1 MQNEKSV
8 SQIEQSFHK
17 KFRKSIWR
25 PFIAGIKKYELIQR
39 DDCIAVCMSGGKD
52 SFLMAKLMQELK
64 KYSHTPFELHFVVMN
79 PGYDEASLETVI
91 KTAEVLQVPITI
103 FDTDIFKIVRNSSR
117 SPCYLCA
124 RMRRGHLYSQ
134 AKKLGCNKIA
144 LGHHLSDVVET
155 TLMGM
160 LFGSQ
165 HQTMMP
171 KLKSKNFAPL
181 ELIRP
186 MYCIPEE
193 AIIAWKR
200 YNNLNFVGC
209 GCPLSEKCNNFDSAG
224 SGSKRQEVKA
234 LIKQLKQQGNKH
246 VETSVFNSIQML
258 NLETAISYKK
268 DGHVFSFLD
277 GYGCREEGFT

>member
-1 MQNEKSV
+1 MQNIKSIL
-8 SQIEQSFHK
+8 QIEQSLHK

-25 PFIAGIKKYELIQR
+25 PFISGIKKYELIQEN
-39 DDCIAVCMSGGKD
+39 DCIAVCISGGKD
-52 SFLMAKLMQELK
+52 SFLMAKLMQELN
-64 KYSHTPFELHFVVMN
+64 KYSHTPFDLHFIAMN
-79 PGYDEASLETVI
+79 PGYSEAEYSQI
-91 KTAEVLQVPITI
+91 MASAEFLQVPLTV
-103 FDTDIFKIVRNSSR
+103 FESDVFQIVKNTAR

-144 LGHHLSDVVET
+144 LGHHMSDVVET

-165 HQTMMP
+165 FQIMMP
-171 KLKSKNFAPL
+171 KLKSKNFVPL

-186 MYCIPEE
+186 IYCVAEE
-193 AIIAWKR
+193 AIMSWVKSSGIS
-200 YNNLNFVGC
+200 FSGC
-209 GCPLSEKCNNFDSAG
+209 ACPLKENIKKLGLVYGG
-224 SGSKRQEVKA
+224 SRRLEVKTLLA
-234 LIKQLKQQGNKH
+234 KLKQEGNKH
-246 VETSVFNSIQML
+246 VESSVFNSIQML

-277 GYGCREEGFT
+277 GYGCREEEIT

>member
-1 MQNEKSV
+1 MQNIKTI
-8 SQIEQSFHK
+8 SQIEQSLHK

-25 PFIAGIKKYELIQR
+25 PFIAGIKKYELIGENDR
-39 DDCIAVCMSGGKD
+39 IAVCISGGKD
-52 SFLMAKLMQELK
+52 SFLMAKLLQELK
-64 KYSHTPFELHFVVMN
+64 KYSHTPFELEFVIMN
-79 PGYDEASLETVI
+79 PGYDEVSFAKI
-91 KTAEVLQVPITI
+91 KETAEFLQVPVTI
-103 FDTDIFKIVRNSSR
+103 FDTDIFIIVKNTNR

-171 KLKSKNFAPL
+171 KLKSKNFAPM

-186 MYCIPEE
+186 MYCVAEE

-200 YNNLNFVGC
+200 YNNLSFSGC
-209 GCPLSEKCNNFDSAG
+209 GCPLSEICDSSEPESG
-224 SGSKRQEVKA
+224 GSKRREVKTLLA
-234 LIKQLKQQGNKH
+234 KLKQQGNKH
-246 VETSVFNSIQML
+246 VETSVFNSLHML
-258 NLETAISYKK
+258 NLDTTIGYKK
-268 DGHVFSFLD
+268 NGREYSFLD
-277 GYGCREEGFT
+277 DY

>member
-1 MQNEKSV
+1 M
-8 SQIEQSFHK
+8 
-17 KFRKSIWR
+17 
-25 PFIAGIKKYELIQR
+25 
-39 DDCIAVCMSGGKD
+39 
-52 SFLMAKLMQELK
+52 
-64 KYSHTPFELHFVVMN
+64 YS
-79 PGYDEASLETVI
+79 
-91 KTAEVLQVPITI
+91 
-103 FDTDIFKIVRNSSR
+103 R
-117 SPCYLCA
+117 
-124 RMRRGHLYSQ
+124 

-144 LGHHLSDVVET
+144 LGHHMNDVVET

-186 MYCIPEE
+186 MYCVAED

-209 GCPLSEKCNNFDSAG
+209 ACPLTEKSNMLDSASG
-224 SGSKRQEVKA
+224 GSKRLEVKN

-246 VETSVFNSIQML
+246 VETSIFNSLQML
-258 NLETAISYKK
+258 NLDTAIGYKK
-268 DGHVFSFLD
+268 DGQELSFLD
-277 GYGCREEGFT
+277 GW

>member
-1 MQNEKSV
+1 MQNAKST
-8 SQIEQSFHK
+8 SQIMQSIHK

-25 PFIAGIKKYELIQR
+25 PFIAGIKKYELIQEN
-39 DDCIAVCMSGGKD
+39 DCIAVCISGGKD
-52 SFLMAKLMQELK
+52 SFLLAKLMQELK
-64 KYSHTPFELHFVVMN
+64 KYSHKPFGLSFVVMN
-79 PGYDEASLETVI
+79 PGYNEINMAKV
-91 KTAEVLQVPITI
+91 KATAEFLHVPITV
-103 FDTDIFKIVRNSSR
+103 FDTDIFQIVKNSGR

-144 LGHHLSDVVET
+144 LGHHMSDVVET

-165 HQTMMP
+165 HQAMMP

-186 MYCIPEE
+186 MYCIPED
-193 AIIAWKR
+193 AIISWQR
-200 YNNLNFVGC
+200 YNNLKFAGC
-209 GCPLSEKCNNFDSAG
+209 ACPLSENCNIFDLAG
-224 SGSKRQEVKA
+224 GGSKRLEAKA

-246 VETSVFNSIQML
+246 VETSVFNSLQML
-258 NLETAISYKK
+258 NLDTSIGYKK
-268 DGHVFSFLD
+268 DGKEFSFLD
-277 GYGCREEGFT
+277 GY